1 MKNGGLSHYV
11 TAAMLLYMLA
21 KYNFRIVNI
30 FSSHTTRN
38 NQEVVAETQSFI
50 FRRSSRCGRRRPCL
64 KTLPFS
70 DFDDNV
76 NLSNGKCINLFSY
89 FNCAHFC

>member
-21 KYNFRIVNI
+21 KNNFRIVNI
-30 FSSHTTRN
+30 FSRHTTRN

-50 FRRSSRCGRRRPCL
+50 FRGSSRCRRRCPCL
-64 KTLPFS
+64 KKLPFS
-70 DFDDNV
+70 DFDDSV
-76 NLSNGKCINLFSY
+76 NMTNGKCINLFSY
-89 FNCAHFC
+89 FNRAHCC